1 MSLDIRAKLA
11 GLSGSLAAWASRKS
25 GKGSGG
31 MIGGR
36 IATRVD
42 PRIAAKLAQGKRVVV
57 VTGTNGKSTT
67 TQMINAALCGL
78 TAGPVAWNNNGDNML
93 DGITAALLTGSKGQ
107 YASLEVDEMHLGA
120 TSALVKPEVFV
131 LLNLSRDQLDRVGE
145 IAKVERHIRETVNKY
160 PQATVVANCDDPLIA
175 SAAWDCPNVVW
186 VAAGSAWV
194 GDSAAFPRTGT
205 RVRADEAGHWYVD
218 DTFRRPTP
226 QWSVVDGALVGPDGT
241 SYPLELSVP
250 GAVNK
255 GNAAQ
260 AVAAAVALGADVEA
274 AVRAVGTVRS
284 VSGRYATY
292 DVDGKKVRLYLAKNP
307 AGFQQALTM
316 VNTAQLA
323 DGSWPTL
330 VLAVNGQTPDGKDLS
345 WLWDVDFEEGFDVPD
360 GAKVFVCGERGA
372 DLGVRTM
379 YAGITAELVGSPL
392 DAVLAAPTN
401 EVEVLANYTSFRDFK
416 AALARAGYRPVE
428 AN

>member
-1 MSLDIRAKLA
+1 MGIDIRAKLA
-11 GLSGSLAAWASRKS
+11 GLSGNLAAWASRKT
-25 GKGSGG
+25 GRGSGG

-42 PRIAAKLAQGKRVVV
+42 PRIAAKLAQGKRIVV

-67 TQMINAALCGL
+67 TNMINAALRSL
-78 TAGPVAWNNNGDNML
+78 NAGQVAWNNNGDNML
-93 DGITAALLTGSKGQ
+93 DGITAALLTARQ
-107 YASLEVDEMHLGA
+107 ATYASLEVDEMHLGGA
-120 TSALVKPEVFV
+120 SALLDPEVFV

-145 IAKVERHIRETVNKY
+145 IAKVERHIRETVNKF
-160 PQATVVANCDDPLIA
+160 PQAVVVANCDDPLIA

-186 VAAGSAWV
+186 VAAGSSWTS
-194 GDSAAFPRTGT
+194 DSAAFPRTGT
-205 RVRADEAGHWYVD
+205 RVRHDDDGHWYVD
-218 DTFRRPTP
+218 ETFRRPTP
-226 QWSVVDGALVGPDGT
+226 QWSVVDDDLVAPDGVT
-241 SYPLELSVP
+241 YRLRLSVP

-260 AVAAAVALGADVEA
+260 AVAAAVALGSDVDT

-284 VSGRYATY
+284 VAGRYATY
-292 DVDGKKVRLYLAKNP
+292 NVDGTRVRLYLAKNP

-316 VNTAQLA
+316 VNTQQLD
-323 DGSWPTL
+323 DGTWPTI
-330 VLAVNGQTPDGKDLS
+330 VLSVNGQTADGKDLS
-345 WLWDVDFEEGFDVPD
+345 WLWDVDFEKGIDVPE

-372 DLGVRTM
+372 DLGVRTL

-392 DAVLAAPTN
+392 DAVHAAPTK

-416 AALARAGYRPVE
+416 AALAKAGYQPVE